1 MPATPKK
8 TKLLSD
14 EAVAERLGVS
24 RATVKRMRYAD
35 ELPTVMVRGAARI
48 PEQAVEDY
56 IAENTGSAK
65 AGA

>member
-1 MPATPKK
+1 VPATPKK

-48 PEQAVEDY
+48 PEQALDDW
-56 IAENTGSAK
+56 IAANTGSAK
-65 AGA
+65 AGS